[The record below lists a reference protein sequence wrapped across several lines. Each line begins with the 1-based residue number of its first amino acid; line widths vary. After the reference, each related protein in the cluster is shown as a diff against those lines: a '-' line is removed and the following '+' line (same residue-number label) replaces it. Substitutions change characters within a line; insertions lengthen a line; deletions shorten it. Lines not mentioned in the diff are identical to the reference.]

1 MVIKLNP
8 EAIRNKQINNGWKMK
23 NGRGRVGLA
32 LGSVNWE
39 RERENTQTIEPEA
52 GAI

>member
-1 MVIKLNP
+1 
-8 EAIRNKQINNGWKMK
+8 MK

-39 RERENTQTIEPEA
+39 GEREHANYSTGGWSNISS
-52 GAI
+52 